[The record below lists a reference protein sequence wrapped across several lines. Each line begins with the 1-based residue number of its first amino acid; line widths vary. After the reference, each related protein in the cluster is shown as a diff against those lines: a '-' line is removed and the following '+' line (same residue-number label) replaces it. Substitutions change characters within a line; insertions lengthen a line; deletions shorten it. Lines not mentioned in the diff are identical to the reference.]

1 MRMRKIKKNWRKNE
15 NPRNDTESQFQE
27 TPRNLKETKENWRK
41 IENQKKKNP
50 TSRRMPM
57 NMWEINKN
65 WRATGKPRKDKE
77 LKFQENAKEHE
88 ADKEKQESE

>member
-1 MRMRKIKKNWRKNE
+1 MRIR
-15 NPRNDTESQFQE
+15 
-27 TPRNLKETKENWRK
+27 
-41 IENQKKKNP
+41 KKKNP

-77 LKFQENAKEHE
+77 RKFKENAKEHE